1 MTMFWAIVLQIV
13 LIFLNAVFAAAEI
26 AVISLNENKLKKLA
40 DDGNKKAKRLIS
52 LTSHP
57 TKFLSTIQVAIT
69 LAGLLGSAF
78 AADFFAEP
86 LAQAIINAAGIESSA
101 GITAINT
108 VCVIFITIV
117 LAFFNITFGEL
128 VPKRVA
134 MKWAERYSL
143 GISGVLKVVSVVF
156 TPLVWLLTVSSNAVL
171 RIFGIKKDEDDNT
184 VTEEDIV
191 LMAEA
196 GSEKGQI
203 DEKESELIQN
213 VFDFKDNT
221 AGEVCTH
228 RKDVDIVFT
237 GENDSQWEKTI
248 YGSRHI
254 YYPVCGKDADDV
266 LGILNTKIYFR
277 LKDKSRK
284 NVMEKAVQQAV
295 FVPENMPANE
305 LFYRMKD
312 TKEHVMIVLDEYG
325 GMSGIVTI
333 NDLLELLVGDMAD
346 KDEKSEYSIE
356 KIADDKWHK
365 GGRGAR
371 YGPSRRGKR
380 GLRDLLGL
388 CVLGD
393 ELRPRRRRHPR
404 DRFGRTAYRDQ
415 KGQLAPHRRDDSHQT
430 VRQRGAVRC
439 PGGRGQGQ
447 RLTKNR
453 TKAPL
458 GRGAFSMHSGR
469 EKGVGK
475 EGKEAVKPRSARKV
489 QERGGAKPASMSR
502 NPRRRRSAS

>member
-13 LIFLNAVFAAAEI
+13 LIVLNAVFAAAEI
-26 AVISLNENKLKKLA
+26 AVISFNENKLKKLA

-134 MKWAERYSL
+134 MKWAEKYSL

-237 GENDSQWEKTI
+237 HENDSKWEKTV

-356 KIADDKWHK
+356 KIADDKWHII
-365 GGRGAR
+365 
-371 YGPSRRGKR
+371 
-380 GLRDLLGL
+380 GLAPMEKVEEALDML
-388 CVLGD
+388 CVFGD
-393 ELRPRRRRHPR
+393 ELRPRRRRHTR
-404 DRFGRTAYRDQ
+404 DRFGRTAYRGQ
-415 KGQLAPHRRDDSHQT
+415 KGQLASHRRDDRHQT
-430 VRQRGAVRC
+430 VRKRGAVRC

-447 RLTKNR
+447 RLTKIR

-458 GRGAFSMHSGR
+458 PRGAFSMRSGK

-475 EGKEAVKPRSARKV
+475 EGKEAASPRSARKV
-489 QERGGAKPASMSR
+489 QERGGAKPRESV
-502 NPRRRRSAS
+502 

>member
-1 MTMFWAIVLQIV
+1 MVVAILVQIV
-13 LIFLNAVFAAAEI
+13 LIVLNAIFAAAEI
-26 AVISLNENKLKKLA
+26 AVISFNENKLKKLA
-40 DDGNKKAKRLIS
+40 EEGNKSAKRLLS

-86 LAQAIINAAGIESSA
+86 LAGAIISAANITSSSA
-101 GITAINT
+101 ITAIET

-134 MKWAERYSL
+134 MKNAEKYSL
-143 GISGVLKVVSVVF
+143 GISGVLKVVSVIF
-156 TPLVWLLTVSSNAVL
+156 TPLVWLLTVSSNGVL
-171 RIFGIKKDEDDNT
+171 RLFGIKKDEDDNP

-213 VFDFKDNT
+213 VFDFKDND

-237 GENDSQWEKTI
+237 HESDSKWEKTV

-284 NVMEKAVQQAV
+284 NVMEKAVQPAV

-305 LFYRMKD
+305 LFYRMKE
-312 TKEHVMIVLDEYG
+312 TKEHVMVVLDEYG

-346 KDEKSEYSIE
+346 KDEKSEYTIE
-356 KIADDKWHK
+356 KLADDKWLIT
-365 GGRGAR
+365 G
-371 YGPSRRGKR
+371 
-380 GLRDLLGL
+380 
-388 CVLGD
+388 
-393 ELRPRRRRHPR
+393 
-404 DRFGRTAYRDQ
+404 
-415 KGQLAPHRRDDSHQT
+415 LAPMEKVEEALDMDLPDEEKEDCETFSGYVCSVMNAVPDDGDTPEVDSDGLHIEVKKVNSHRIVEMVVTKLPAPDDEGEDDRKKLDKRD
-430 VRQRGAVRC
+430 
-439 PGGRGQGQ
+439 
-447 RLTKNR
+447 NE
-453 TKAPL
+453 
-458 GRGAFSMHSGR
+458 R
-469 EKGVGK
+469 E
-475 EGKEAVKPRSARKV
+475 
-489 QERGGAKPASMSR
+489 
-502 NPRRRRSAS
+502 

>member
-1 MTMFWAIVLQIV
+1 MTAGEIVLALVLQVV
-13 LIFLNAVFAAAEI
+13 LILLNAIFASAEI
-26 AVISLNENKLKKLA
+26 AVISANSTKMEKLA
-40 DDGNKKAKRLIS
+40 EDGNKRAKRICR
-52 LTSHP
+52 LTKNSS
-57 TKFLSTIQVAIT
+57 KFLSTIQVAIT
-69 LAGLLGSAF
+69 LASLLGSAF
-78 AADFFAEP
+78 AADSFSEP
-86 LAQAIINAAGIESSA
+86 LTNAMIGAPGPENSQYYNVVS
-101 GITAINT
+101 
-108 VCVIFITIV
+108 TIV
-117 LAFFNITFGEL
+117 MIVITLILSYFSIVFGEL

-134 MKWAERYSL
+134 MKWAEKYSL

-237 GENDSQWEKTI
+237 HENDSKWEKTV

-356 KIADDKWHK
+356 KIADDKWHII
-365 GGRGAR
+365 G
-371 YGPSRRGKR
+371 
-380 GLRDLLGL
+380 
-388 CVLGD
+388 
-393 ELRPRRRRHPR
+393 
-404 DRFGRTAYRDQ
+404 
-415 KGQLAPHRRDDSHQT
+415 LAPMEKVEEALDMDLPDEEKEDCETFSGYVCSVMSSVPDDGATPEIDSDGLHIEVKKVSSHRIVEMIVTKQSAKEEQS
-430 VRQRGAVRC
+430 AVDED
-439 PGGRGQGQ
+439 
-447 RLTKNR
+447 KN
-453 TKAPL
+453 K
-458 GRGAFSMHSGR
+458 
-469 EKGVGK
+469 EK
-475 EGKEAVKPRSARKV
+475 ED
-489 QERGGAKPASMSR
+489 
-502 NPRRRRSAS
+502 